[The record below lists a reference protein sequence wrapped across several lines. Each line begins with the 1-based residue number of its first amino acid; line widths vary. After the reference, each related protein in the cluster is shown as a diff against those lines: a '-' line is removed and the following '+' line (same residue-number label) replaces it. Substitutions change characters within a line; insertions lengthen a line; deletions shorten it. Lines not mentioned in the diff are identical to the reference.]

1 MKKMKVLIMTLAI
14 VLSIGA
20 AFASRRSL
28 DCRTAIQ
35 YYYNGSGYSNAG
47 TLGVEYICVDGST
60 ACTYYL
66 VGLTYMPCQIGT
78 YDPAPDNM
86 KRSSK

>member
-1 MKKMKVLIMTLAI
+1 MKKMKFVIMAMAI
-14 VLSIGA
+14 LLSIGA

-47 TLGVEYICVDGST
+47 TEGVSYVCETGATV
-60 ACTYYL
+60 CTYYL
-66 VGLTYMPCQIGT
+66 VGFTYTPCQQGT
-78 YDPAPDNM
+78 WVPVPGLKPAS
-86 KRSSK
+86 R